1 MGPPVV
7 AMGAEPQRGR
17 DGTLRSRGWGG
28 GHGGQEPDLGAR
40 RHGRGW
46 SRTHINPMRVGRV
59 RVTPT
64 LGALYISKFY
74 AFHLRQFENIH
85 SMMTPR

>member
-7 AMGAEPQRGR
+7 AMGAEPQRGEGWR
-17 DGTLRSRGWGG
+17 PENRGWGG
-28 GHGGQEPDLGAR
+28 GCGGQEPDMGAR

-46 SRTHINPMRVGRV
+46 SRKHINPMRVGRV

-64 LGALYISKFY
+64 LGALHISKFY
-74 AFHLRQFENIH
+74 AFHLRQFAI
-85 SMMTPR
+85 

>member
-7 AMGAEPQRGR
+7 AMGAEPQRGEVR
-17 DGTLRSRGWGG
+17 HPVKQGMGWGMG
-28 GHGGQEPDLGAR
+28 GGQEPDLGAR

-74 AFHLRQFENIH
+74 AFNLRQFAI
-85 SMMTPR
+85 

>member
-7 AMGAEPQRGR
+7 AMGAEPQRGEVQR
-17 DGTLRSRGWGG
+17 PEKQGMGWGTW
-28 GHGGQEPDLGAR
+28 GQEPDLGAR
-40 RHGRGW
+40 RHGCGW
-46 SRTHINPMRVGRV
+46 SRTHINPMRVERV

-74 AFHLRQFENIH
+74 AFHLRQFAI
-85 SMMTPR
+85 